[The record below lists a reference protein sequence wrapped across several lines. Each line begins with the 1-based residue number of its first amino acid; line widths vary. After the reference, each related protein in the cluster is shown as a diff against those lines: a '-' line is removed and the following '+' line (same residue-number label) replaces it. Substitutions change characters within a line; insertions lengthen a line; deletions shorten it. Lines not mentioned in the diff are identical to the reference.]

1 MELNRNDLDFIGRA
15 YGDTWYLLDTS
26 VFQQNFK
33 DLSAA
38 LYSVYPK
45 SKLAYSYKTNYIPQL
60 CRLVDSLGGYAEV
73 VSEMEYRLAL
83 TLGMLPERII
93 FNGPYKTEA
102 AVEELLVSGGQ
113 VNIDSAYELE
123 MIRRIAVLNADKTLR
138 VALRC
143 NFDIGDGVLSRFG
156 WDTASPEFTQAV
168 ETIRSI
174 GNLKLVGFHCHFATR
189 GLNSFRQRTESMLK
203 LLRHWFD
210 EAPEYI
216 SPEYISL
223 GGGLFG
229 PMETTLARQF
239 EVEVP
244 TFADYAAAVASDV
257 ARVYG
262 HLPESSQPV
271 LFLEPGSALAANA
284 MQYVTKVINIKN
296 IRGKD
301 FATVSGSVFNINAR
315 SRKVNPPMRVI
326 SAGSETREYV
336 DLDVGGYTCIETD
349 LLYRHYQGP
358 LSVGDYIIFGHVGSY
373 SLSFKPPFIMPN
385 VPIVELREG
394 EVRLIKRQE
403 VSTDIFGTYI
413 LD

>member
-1 MELNRNDLDFIGRA
+1 MELNRSLLDRIAGT
-15 YGDTWYLLDTS
+15 YGDTWYLLDS
-26 VFQQNFK
+26 LVFEQNFK

-38 LYSVYPK
+38 LCSVYSK
-45 SKLAYSYKTNYIPQL
+45 SRLAYSYKTNYIPQL
-60 CRLVDSLGGYAEV
+60 CRLIDALGGYAEV

-83 TLGMLPERII
+83 ALGVLPERII

-102 AVEELLVSGGQ
+102 ACEELLVSGGQ
-113 VNIDSAYELE
+113 VNIDAAYELE
-123 MIRRIAVLNADKTLR
+123 MILQIAARNSDKTLR

-168 ETIRSI
+168 ETIRSF

-189 GLNSFRQRTESMLK
+189 DLQSFRQRSENMLK
-203 LLRHWFD
+203 LLRRWFD
-210 EAPEYI
+210 EA
-216 SPEYISL
+216 PEYISL

-229 PMETTLARQF
+229 RMEESFAQQF
-239 EVEVP
+239 EMEVP
-244 TFADYAAAVASDV
+244 VFEDYAVAVASV
-257 ARVYG
+257 FAKEYG
-262 HLPESSQPV
+262 HLPEKNRPI
-271 LFLEPGSALAANA
+271 LFLEPGSSLAANV
-284 MQYVTKVINIKN
+284 MKYITKVINIKN

-301 FATVSGSVFNINAR
+301 FATVSGSVLNINAR
-315 SRKVNPPMRVI
+315 SLKVNPPIQVVA
-326 SAGSETREYV
+326 AGGETREYQ
-336 DLDVGGYTCIETD
+336 DLDVGGYTCIDSD

-358 LSVGDYIIFGHVGSY
+358 LSVDDYLVFGNVGSY
-373 SLSFKPPFIMPN
+373 SFTLKPPFIMPN

-403 VSTDIFGTYI
+403 VMADIFGTYI

>member
-1 MELNRNDLDFIGRA
+1 MELNSNELDRIARA

-26 VFQQNFK
+26 VFEQNFK

-38 LYSVYPK
+38 LCSVYPK

-60 CRLVDSLGGYAEV
+60 CRLVDALGGYAEV

-83 TLGMLPERII
+83 TLGVLPERII

-102 AVEELLVSGGQ
+102 AVEALLVSGGQ

-143 NFDIGDGVLSRFG
+143 NFEIGDGVLSRFG

-189 GLNSFRQRTESMLK
+189 SLNSFRQRTESMLK
-203 LLRHWFD
+203 LLRRWFD
-210 EAPEYI
+210 EA
-216 SPEYISL
+216 PEYISL

-229 PMETTLARQF
+229 QMEDSLARQF

-244 TFADYAAAVASDV
+244 TFADYAAAVASDL
-257 ARVYG
+257 ARSYG
-262 HLPESSQPV
+262 HLPERSQPV

-296 IRGKD
+296 IRGKVL
-301 FATVSGSVFNINAR
+301 ATVSGSVFNINAR
-315 SRKVNPPMRVI
+315 SIKVNPPIRVV
-326 SAGSETREYV
+326 SAGGETQDYE

-349 LLYRHYQGP
+349 LLYRHYRGS

-385 VPIVELREG
+385 VPIVELRKG

-403 VSTDIFGTYI
+403 VQSDIFGTYNFDI
-413 LD
+413 